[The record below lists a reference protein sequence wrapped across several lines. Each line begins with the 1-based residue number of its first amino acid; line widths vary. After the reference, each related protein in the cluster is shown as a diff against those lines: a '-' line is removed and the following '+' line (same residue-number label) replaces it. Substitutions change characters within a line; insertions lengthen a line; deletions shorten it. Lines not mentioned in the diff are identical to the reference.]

1 MKLALRAGDKIQL
14 RAPLLSGYR
23 GIGFVLETQAH
34 PDDGVVFHI
43 PGCEKRRDAARNEV
57 YVCRDNDLVRSLPG
71 HERVA
76 KKNRRIINKILKEIE
91 SGGED

>member
-1 MKLALRAGDKIQL
+1 MKRVLRAGDKIQL
-14 RAPLLSGYR
+14 RVPMLSGCK
-23 GIGFVLETQAH
+23 GIGFVLETQQH

-76 KKNRRIINKILKEIE
+76 KKNRRMISKILKEIE
-91 SGGED
+91 SGREN